1 MFSNLTVVIAG
12 VSATPSPTG
21 LPGSSVADKLI
32 NGLFFYTLI
41 GCLAGL
47 FVSVLLWV
55 FSSRAQNY
63 QYAATGRQGTI
74 IAAAGALIAGAGPA
88 LINFFQN
95 LGSQVH

>member
-1 MFSNLTVVIAG
+1 MPVIHLVLAG
-12 VSATPSPTG
+12 VSATPNPTG
-21 LPGSSVADKLI
+21 LPGSSVADRLV

-47 FVSVLLWV
+47 LLSVLIWV

-63 QYAATGRQGTI
+63 HHAAAGRQGTI
-74 IAAAGALIAGAGPA
+74 IAGFGALIAGAAPA
-88 LINFFQN
+88 LINFFQG

>member
-1 MFSNLTVVIAG
+1 MPAFHLVLAG
-12 VSATPSPTG
+12 VSATPDPTG
-21 LPGSSVADKLI
+21 LPGSSVADRLI

-47 FVSVLLWV
+47 FVSVLIWV

-63 QYAATGRQGTI
+63 HHAAAGRQGTM
-74 IAAAGALIAGAGPA
+74 IAAAGALVAGAGPA

>member
-1 MFSNLTVVIAG
+1 MFTTVTNVIAA
-12 VSATPSPTG
+12 VSATPDPTG

-47 FVSVLLWV
+47 FISVLVWV

-63 QYAATGRQGTI
+63 HHAAAGRQGTM
-74 IAAAGALIAGAGPA
+74 IAAAGALVAGAGPA

-95 LGSQVH
+95 LGGQVH

>member
-1 MFSNLTVVIAG
+1 MFSTISTAVAA
-12 VSATPSPTG
+12 VSATPNPTG

-47 FVSVLLWV
+47 FLSVLIWV

-63 QYAATGRQGTI
+63 HHAAAGRQGTI
-74 IAAAGALIAGAGPA
+74 IAFLGALVAGAGPA

>member
-1 MFSNLTVVIAG
+1 MFSTATSIIAA
-12 VSATPSPTG
+12 VSATPDPTG
-21 LPGSSVADKLI
+21 LPGSSVADRLI

-47 FVSVLLWV
+47 FISVLVWV

-74 IAAAGALIAGAGPA
+74 IAALGALVAGAGPA